1 VARVRRL
8 TVPGG
13 RSFEYVSQGTGP
25 ATLLVH
31 PGGPG
36 YTYHYLRTLLR
47 LANAHLRVVMFN
59 PRGVGGSWKPGQPSA
74 YTVENQA
81 EDVESI
87 RRALKIEELH
97 LLGFSAGGFAALE
110 YAGRHQDH
118 LTSLLLCGTAGS
130 AAEIRAA
137 NRMMRAAATPKQR
150 IRLRELE
157 HAKAFDT
164 KEYRTLTEEIAWPF
178 NQRFLSETPSD
189 LRAAKLSQSV
199 YRAMMTRTGDEFVL
213 DGTVARWDGRRYYS
227 RIEVPSLV
235 LIGRYDVFLEAS
247 REMAD
252 RIVPAHLRVLP
263 RSSHLAFLE
272 QPREYL
278 NALREFLV
286 DVTGD

>member
-1 VARVRRL
+1 MTVA
-8 TVPGG
+8 GG
-13 RSFEYVSQGTGP
+13 RSFEYVSQGKGP

-36 YTYHYLRTLLR
+36 FTYHYLRTLLE
-47 LANAHLRVVMFN
+47 LANAHLRVILFN
-59 PRGVGGSWKPGQPSA
+59 PRGVGRSWKPRNPRE
-74 YTVENQA
+74 YTVRNQA
-81 EDVESI
+81 EDIEDL
-87 RRALKIEELH
+87 RRALRIQELH
-97 LLGFSAGGFAALE
+97 LLGFSAGGFSALE
-110 YAGRHQDH
+110 YAGRYHDH

-130 AAEIRAA
+130 AEEIRQA
-137 NRMMRAAATPKQR
+137 NRMLRSSATPKQR
-150 IRLRELE
+150 ERLRELE
-157 HAKAFDT
+157 KARAYDT
-164 KEYRTLTEEIAWPF
+164 KEYRALTEAIAAPF
-178 NQRFLSETPSD
+178 NQRFLSETPRD
-189 LRAAKLSQSV
+189 LRASKLSLPV
-199 YRAMMTRTGDEFVL
+199 YRAMMTKTGDEFAL

-227 RIEVPSLV
+227 KIEVPTLV

-278 NALREFLV
+278 SALREFLV